1 MKLFMPHESS
11 ITLRRMRRRRK
22 NEGRPARVIGTY
34 KATDLAVIKIET
46 STPLPTVKLG
56 NSDTAQ
62 VGDWVEAI
70 GSPFALS
77 QTVTA
82 GIISAKN
89 RTIEPGAS
97 GQFQHFIQTDA
108 AINPGNS
115 GGPLL
120 NMNGEVI
127 GVNTAIFTQSAGYQG
142 IGFAMPGPF
151 DYVKGISYIRGV
163 AKYENLYGINIS
175 DAVSVNLGIQDG
187 FLIRF
192 MNDAS
197 SFAVGEAWQGSA
209 SGFNRSLS
217 ITLGTGFGSAFISD
231 RIPIVDGP
239 EVPKLG
245 CIYHLPYKDG
255 IADDYFSTR
264 GLLSRYKK
272 LTGKEL
278 SGVKELSALAVTDKQ
293 VRELFIDFGDNAGM
307 FLAPWLK
314 IFRAEILV
322 IGGNISHAYNLFGE
336 VFEERLRKEN
346 CFCKVAI
353 SKLKED
359 AALLGSAFLLDDN
372 FWKSVQHAL
381 PLM

>member
-1 MKLFMPHESS
+1 MN
-11 ITLRRMRRRRK
+11 K
-22 NEGRPARVIGTY
+22 NIAIGTDIGGSHISC
-34 KATDLAVIKIET
+34 AAIDLVSGKIIRNTLTEK
-46 STPLPTVKLG
+46 SVDNQG
-56 NSDTAQ
+56 QAN
-62 VGDWVEAI
+62 AI
-70 GSPFALS
+70 ITTWTQALS
-77 QTVTA
+77 AVLE
-82 GIISAKN
+82 KV
-89 RTIEPGAS
+89 
-97 GQFQHFIQTDA
+97 
-108 AINPGNS
+108 
-115 GGPLL
+115 PLE
-120 NMNGEVI
+120 NVK
-127 GVNTAIFTQSAGYQG
+127 G

-163 AKYENLYGINIS
+163 AKYENLYGINIT
-175 DAVSVNLGIQDG
+175 DAISNSLGVKDG

-197 SFAVGEAWQGSA
+197 SFAVGEAWAGSA
-209 SGFNRSLS
+209 ANFNRSLS

-278 SGVKELSALAVTDKQ
+278 GGVKELAALAGTEKAITD
-293 VRELFIDFGDNAGM
+293 LFIDFGDNAGL
-307 FLAPWLK
+307 FLAPWLNK
-314 IFRAEILV
+314 FKAEILV
-322 IGGNISHAYNLFGE
+322 IGGNISHAYNLFGD
-336 VFEERLRKEN
+336 VFESRLKKEN
-346 CFCKVAI
+346 CYCEVAI

-359 AALLGSAFLLDDN
+359 AALLGSGYLFDDD
-372 FWKSVQHAL
+372 FWRSVQHAL

>member
-1 MKLFMPHESS
+1 MN
-11 ITLRRMRRRRK
+11 K
-22 NEGRPARVIGTY
+22 NIAIGTDIGGSHISC
-34 KATDLAVIKIET
+34 AAIDLVSGKIIR
-46 STPLPTVKLG
+46 
-56 NSDTAQ
+56 DTLTEKSVDNQAQ
-62 VGDWVEAI
+62 SSEII
-70 GSPFALS
+70 GTWAQALS
-77 QTVTA
+77 A
-82 GIISAKN
+82 SLAKV
-89 RTIEPGAS
+89 
-97 GQFQHFIQTDA
+97 
-108 AINPGNS
+108 
-115 GGPLL
+115 PLE
-120 NMNGEVI
+120 NVK
-127 GVNTAIFTQSAGYQG
+127 G

-163 AKYENLYGINIS
+163 AKYENLYGVNVT
-175 DAVSVNLGIQDG
+175 DAIADNLGLHDG

-197 SFAVGEAWQGSA
+197 AFAVGEAWAGSA
-209 SGFNRSLS
+209 SKFNRSLS
-217 ITLGTGFGSAFISD
+217 ITFGTGFGSAFISN

-239 EVPKLG
+239 DVPKLG

-278 SGVKELSALAVTDKQ
+278 NGVKELASMAETDK
-293 VRELFIDFGDNAGM
+293 VVADLFTDFGDNAGI

-314 IFRAEILV
+314 VFKAEILV
-322 IGGNISHAYNLFGE
+322 IGGNISHAYNLFGD
-336 VFEERLRKEN
+336 VFERRLKKEN
-346 CFCKVAI
+346 CFCEVAI

-359 AALLGSAFLLDDN
+359 AALLGSAYMLDDD